1 MGITFIRYLSTNQF
15 TEVYMENICDL
26 ISQKRKERG
35 LTQAELGAMLGISG
49 KAVSKWERGLSKPC
63 EEHLDRLVALLGLP
77 VESTITAEEKKSAQ
91 KATFLSTVR
100 NEFIRILATS
110 VMIAVCVCNLAGTIS
125 TDSTVVSIGFSVALF
140 CFGTM
145 VKG

>member
-1 MGITFIRYLSTNQF
+1 
-15 TEVYMENICDL
+15 MENIGDL
-26 ISQKRKERG
+26 IIEKRRERG

-63 EEHLDRLVALLGLP
+63 EEHFKRLVALLGLP
-77 VESTITAEEKKSAQ
+77 VESTITAEEKKSAS
-91 KATFLSTVR
+91 KATFLSTIR

-110 VMIAVCVCNLAGTIS
+110 VMLAVCVCNLAGTIS
-125 TDSTVVSIGFSVALF
+125 TDSTVVSLGFSVALF
-140 CFGTM
+140 CFGAM

>member
-1 MGITFIRYLSTNQF
+1 MDGRMIA
-15 TEVYMENICDL
+15 E
-26 ISQKRKERG
+26 KRNEMG
-35 LTQAELGAMLGISG
+35 LTQEALGSMLGISG
-49 KAVSKWERGLSKPC
+49 KAVSKWERGLSQPC
-63 EEHLDRLVALLGLP
+63 EEHLTQLVDLLGLP
-77 VESTITAEEKKSAQ
+77 VESTITAEEKRVAP

-125 TDSTVVSIGFSVALF
+125 TDSTVVSLGFSVALF

-145 VKG
+145 LKE

>member
-1 MGITFIRYLSTNQF
+1 
-15 TEVYMENICDL
+15 MENIGDL
-26 ISQKRKERG
+26 IVEKRKEQG
-35 LTQAELGAMLGISG
+35 LTQTELGAMLGISG

-77 VESTITAEEKKSAQ
+77 VESTITAEEKNLAP
-91 KATFLSTVR
+91 KATFLSIVR
-100 NEFIRILATS
+100 KEFIRILATGA
-110 VMIAVCVCNLAGTIS
+110 MIGVCVCNLAGTIS
-125 TDSTVVSIGFSVALF
+125 TDSTVVSLGFSVALF

>member
-1 MGITFIRYLSTNQF
+1 
-15 TEVYMENICDL
+15 MENICDL

-63 EEHLDRLVALLGLP
+63 EEHLEKLVSLLGLP
-77 VESTITAEEKKSAQ
+77 VDSPTTAEGKEKAQ
-91 KATFLSTVR
+91 RTTFLSTVR
-100 NEFIRILATS
+100 KELTRIFATGA
-110 VMIAVCVCNLAGTIS
+110 MIGVCVCNLTGTIS
-125 TDSTVVSIGFSVALF
+125 TDSTVVSLGFSVALF

-145 VKG
+145 VKGEK

>member
-1 MGITFIRYLSTNQF
+1 
-15 TEVYMENICDL
+15 MENICDL

-35 LTQAELGAMLGISG
+35 ITQMELGAMLGISG

-63 EEHLDRLVALLGLP
+63 EEHFDKLVALLGLP
-77 VESTITAEEKKSAQ
+77 VESTEVAEEKRSAPKS
-91 KATFLSTVR
+91 TFLSTVR
-100 NEFIRILATS
+100 GEFIRILATS

-125 TDSTVVSIGFSVALF
+125 TDSTVVSLGFSVALF

-145 VKG
+145 INE

>member
-1 MGITFIRYLSTNQF
+1 
-15 TEVYMENICDL
+15 MESICNM

-35 LTQAELGAMLGISG
+35 MTQAELGAMLGISG

-63 EEHLDRLVALLGLP
+63 DEHLEMLVDMLGLP

>member
-1 MGITFIRYLSTNQF
+1 MG
-15 TEVYMENICDL
+15 NIGNL
-26 ISQKRKERG
+26 IVEKRKERG

-63 EEHLDRLVALLGLP
+63 EEHWDRLVALLGLP
-77 VESTITAEEKKSAQ
+77 VETAITAEGKKSTQ

-110 VMIAVCVCNLAGTIS
+110 VMIAVCICNLAGTIS
-125 TDSTVVSIGFSVALF
+125 TDSTVVSLGFSVALF

>member
-1 MGITFIRYLSTNQF
+1 
-15 TEVYMENICDL
+15 MESICDL
-26 ISQKRKERG
+26 IVAKRKERG

-63 EEHLDRLVALLGLP
+63 DEHLEKLIDLLGLP
-77 VESTITAEEKKSAQ
+77 VDKHITAEEKENAQ
-91 KATFLSTVR
+91 RPSFLSTVR
-100 NEFIRILATS
+100 KEFTRILATGA
-110 VMIAVCVCNLAGTIS
+110 MIGVCVCNLAGTIS
-125 TDSTVVSIGFSVALF
+125 TDSTVVSLGFSVALF

>member
-1 MGITFIRYLSTNQF
+1 
-15 TEVYMENICDL
+15 MENIGDL
-26 ISQKRKERG
+26 IVEKRKERG

-63 EEHLDRLVALLGLP
+63 EEHLERLVALLGLP
-77 VESTITAEEKKSAQ
+77 VESTITAEEKRVVP

-100 NEFIRILATS
+100 NEFIRILATGA
-110 VMIAVCVCNLAGTIS
+110 MIGVCVCNLAGTIS
-125 TDSTVVSIGFSVALF
+125 ADSTVVSLGFSVALF
-140 CFGTM
+140 CFATM

>member
-1 MGITFIRYLSTNQF
+1 
-15 TEVYMENICDL
+15 MENIGDL
-26 ISQKRKERG
+26 IVEKRKERG
-35 LTQAELGAMLGISG
+35 LTQAELGAMIGISG

-63 EEHLDRLVALLGLP
+63 EEHWNRLIALLGLP
-77 VESTITAEEKKSAQ
+77 VESTITAEEKRAAP
-91 KATFLSTVR
+91 KATFFSTVR

-125 TDSTVVSIGFSVALF
+125 TDSTVVSLGFSVALF

-145 VKG
+145 LKE

>member
-1 MGITFIRYLSTNQF
+1 MG
-15 TEVYMENICDL
+15 NIGDL
-26 ISQKRKERG
+26 IVEKRKEQG
-35 LTQAELGAMLGISG
+35 LTQTELGAMLGISG

-63 EEHLDRLVALLGLP
+63 EEHWDRLVALLGLP
-77 VESTITAEEKKSAQ
+77 VESTITAEEKRVAPKV
-91 KATFLSTVR
+91 TFLSTVR

-125 TDSTVVSIGFSVALF
+125 TDSTMVSLGFSVALF

-145 VKG
+145 LKE

>member
-1 MGITFIRYLSTNQF
+1 
-15 TEVYMENICDL
+15 MEKLCDL
-26 ISQKRKERG
+26 ILEKRKERG

-63 EEHLDRLVALLGLP
+63 DEHLARLVDLLGLP
-77 VESTITAEEKKSAQ
+77 VEPIITTEEKRSAQ
-91 KATFLSTVR
+91 KATFLTTVH
-100 NEFIRILATS
+100 NEFIRILATGA
-110 VMIAVCVCNLAGTIS
+110 MIGVCVCNLAGTIS
-125 TDSTVVSIGFSVALF
+125 TDSTVVSIGFSAAVF

>member
-1 MGITFIRYLSTNQF
+1 
-15 TEVYMENICDL
+15 MENICDL
-26 ISQKRKERG
+26 IVAKRKEQG

-63 EEHLDRLVALLGLP
+63 DEHLERLIDLLGLP
-77 VESTITAEEKKSAQ
+77 VDSPITAERMEKAPRN
-91 KATFLSTVR
+91 TFLSTVCK
-100 NEFIRILATS
+100 EFTRILATGA
-110 VMIAVCVCNLAGTIS
+110 MIGVCVCNLAGTIS
-125 TDSTVVSIGFSVALF
+125 TDSTVVSLGFSVALF

>member
-1 MGITFIRYLSTNQF
+1 
-15 TEVYMENICDL
+15 MENIGDL
-26 ISQKRKERG
+26 IVEKRKERG
-35 LTQAELGAMLGISG
+35 LTQTQLGAMLGISG

-77 VESTITAEEKKSAQ
+77 IESTITAEEKSVAP

-100 NEFIRILATS
+100 NEFVRITATS
-110 VMIAVCVCNLAGTIS
+110 VMLAVCVCNLAGTIS
-125 TDSTVVSIGFSVALF
+125 TDSTVVSLGFSVALF